1 MVQTIQALSW
11 VFDSILVIIAFVL
24 GVFLY
29 KWISEK
35 KVGDASAL
43 KDTGRSFK
51 ERYQESP
58 WAKKASVWGP

>member
-1 MVQTIQALSW
+1 MIQTIQALSW

-35 KVGDASAL
+35 KVGETVEAISA
-43 KDTGRSFK
+43 
-51 ERYQESP
+51 
-58 WAKKASVWGP
+58 